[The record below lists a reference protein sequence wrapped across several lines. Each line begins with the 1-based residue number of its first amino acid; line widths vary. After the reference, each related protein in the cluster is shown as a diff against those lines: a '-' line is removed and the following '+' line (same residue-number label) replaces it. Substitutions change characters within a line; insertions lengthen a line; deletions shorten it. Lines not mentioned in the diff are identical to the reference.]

1 MPTEELHQGSG
12 VAMKLNRQASDWL
25 KANKERI
32 ENGSKSVRRLSNE
45 QAKAKRRQSQSR
57 KQATRLKAK
66 YLAHPSAQY
75 LMTFSDFRDLNK
87 RDAICR
93 QYGVEHIRV

>member
-12 VAMKLNRQASDWL
+12 AVMKLNRQASDWL

-32 ENGSKSVRRLSNE
+32 ENASKSGKKLDIE
-45 QAKAKRRQSQSR
+45 QAKTKRRQSQSR
-57 KQATRLKAK
+57 RQANTLKAK

-75 LMTFSDFRDLNK
+75 LMTFTDFRNLNK

-93 QYGVEHIRV
+93 EYGLDPIRV